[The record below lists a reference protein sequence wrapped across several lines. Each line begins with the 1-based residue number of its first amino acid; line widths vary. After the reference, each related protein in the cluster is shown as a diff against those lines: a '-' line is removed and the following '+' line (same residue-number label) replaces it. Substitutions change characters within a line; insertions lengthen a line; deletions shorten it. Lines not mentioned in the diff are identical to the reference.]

1 MALGPGDGLQTW
13 EFKVVR
19 TLVAERRRRQR
30 LSVEQAEDLLQEC
43 LLHWIQVRQRLSPQA
58 RDAGAKYLHRVIE
71 NFLADLTRKDLAA
84 KRGSGIDPLSLDF
97 PVGSMEDSDQEDA
110 TTLGQLLAEDGSH
123 AEWNTSQVTDLRMDL
138 QRIVSTLTER
148 QQILCKLL
156 GQEGL
161 TPAEAAQVMGV
172 ARSTVY
178 LELTQVRE
186 RLRDAGLQSYLRG

>member
-97 PVGSMEDSDQEDA
+97 PVGSMEDSDQEAA
-110 TTLGQLLAEDGSH
+110 TTLGQLLAYRWRSP
-123 AEWNTSQVTDLRMDL
+123 LRWLGMKNSPHDMHL
-138 QRIVSTLTER
+138 RCPALAIAAPQRTR
-148 QQILCKLL
+148 R
-156 GQEGL
+156 
-161 TPAEAAQVMGV
+161 AQ
-172 ARSTVY
+172 RPPRPDT
-178 LELTQVRE
+178 R
-186 RLRDAGLQSYLRG
+186 RLAV

>member
-1 MALGPGDGLQTW
+1 M
-13 EFKVVR
+13 VR

-84 KRGSGIDPLSLDF
+84 KRGSGIYPLSLDF

-123 AEWNTSQVTDLRMDL
+123 AELNTSQVTDLRMDL
-138 QRIVSTLTER
+138 RRIVSTLTER

-186 RLRDAGLQSYLRG
+186 RLRDAGLQSYLKG